1 MALWNELRAAIEWM
15 GWYVLPFIFVMSVI
29 VFIHEFGHYLV
40 GRWCGVKIEAFS
52 LGFGPELY
60 ARVDRLGTRWRLAA
74 FPLGGYVKFYGDA
87 NAASAPDHAGVEAMS
102 PGERARTLNGQP
114 LRNRAAIVAAGP
126 IANFILAFVIFTAL
140 FMIFGR
146 YEQTA
151 RIGRVEVGSVAERAG
166 FLPGDLVKSIN
177 GAPVAT
183 FQDLQQATMLSTGL
197 PMAFVVERAGGEATL
212 TATPEIAVVDQG
224 PLGKRRMGHL
234 GIVSS
239 GNQADARFERCA
251 PPICAVWGGEQVW
264 FIVKATGA
272 YVGGLIAGRESA
284 DSLSGPIGVAQIA
297 GEMAKISPWQLF
309 SLAALFSVSVG
320 LINLLP
326 IPLLDGGHLMFFA
339 LEALRGR
346 PPSER
351 VQQIGL
357 RVGIAFVAL
366 LVIFTT
372 SHDLMRLDILRL
384 VGGGN

>member
-15 GWYVLPFIFVMSVI
+15 GWYVLPFIFVMSAI
-29 VFIHEFGHYLV
+29 VFFHEFGHYIV
-40 GRWCGVKIEAFS
+40 GRRCGVKIEAFS

-60 ARVDRLGTRWRLAA
+60 ARVDKLGTRWRLAA
-74 FPLGGYVKFYGDA
+74 FPLGGYVKIYGDV
-87 NAASAPDHAGVEAMS
+87 NAASAPDLAGLEAMS
-102 PGERARTLNGQP
+102 PGERARTLTGQP

-183 FQDLQQATMLSTGL
+183 FQDLQQATMLNTGL
-197 PMAFVVERAGGEATL
+197 PMTFVVERAGGEARL
-212 TATPEIAVVDQG
+212 NATPEIAVVDQG

-239 GNQADARFERCA
+239 GDAADARFERCA
-251 PPICAVWGGEQVW
+251 PPTCAVWGGEQVW

-284 DSLSGPIGVAQIA
+284 DSLSGPIAVSQIA

-320 LINLLP
+320 LMNLLP

-339 LEALRGR
+339 LEGLRGR
-346 PPSER
+346 PLSER

-372 SHDLMRLDILRL
+372 SHDILRL

>member
-1 MALWNELRAAIEWM
+1 MALWNEFRAAIEWM
-15 GWYVLPFIFVMSVI
+15 GWYVLPFIFVMSAI
-29 VFIHEFGHYLV
+29 VFFHEFGHYIV

-52 LGFGPELY
+52 LGFGPELC
-60 ARVDRLGTRWRLAA
+60 ARVDRRGTRWRLAA
-74 FPLGGYVKFYGDA
+74 IPLGGYVKFYGDV
-87 NAASAPDHAGVEAMS
+87 NAASAPDLAGLEAMS
-102 PGERARTLNGQP
+102 PGERARTLTGQP

-140 FMIFGR
+140 FMVFGR
-146 YEQTA
+146 YEHTA

-166 FLPGDLVKSIN
+166 FLPGDLVESIN

-197 PMAFVVERAGGEATL
+197 PMTFVVQRAGGEATL
-212 TATPEIAVVDQG
+212 TGTPEIAVVDQG

-239 GNQADARFERCA
+239 GDPADVRFERCA
-251 PPICAVWGGEQVW
+251 PPTCAVWGGEQVW
-264 FIVKATGA
+264 FIVRATGA
-272 YVGGLIAGRESA
+272 YVGGLFAGRESA

-326 IPLLDGGHLMFFA
+326 IPLLDGGHLLFFA
-339 LEALRGR
+339 LEGVRGR
-346 PPSER
+346 PLSER

-357 RVGIAFVAL
+357 RVGVAFVAL

-372 SHDLMRLDILRL
+372 SHDIQRLDILRL

>member
-1 MALWNELRAAIEWM
+1 MALLNELRAAIEWM

-29 VFIHEFGHYLV
+29 VFFHELGHYLV

-60 ARVDRLGTRWRLAA
+60 AHVDKLGTRWRLAA
-74 FPLGGYVKFYGDA
+74 FPLGGYVKFHGDA
-87 NAASAPDHAGVEAMS
+87 NAASAPDLAGVEAMS
-102 PGERARTLNGQP
+102 PGERAQTLAGQP

-126 IANFILAFVIFTAL
+126 IANFILAFAIFTAL
-140 FMIFGR
+140 FMIFGKF
-146 YEQTA
+146 EHSA
-151 RIGRVEVGSVAERAG
+151 RIGGVEAGSPAERAG
-166 FLPGDLVKSIN
+166 FVAGDLVKSIN
-177 GAPVAT
+177 GEPIAT

-197 PMAFVVERAGGEATL
+197 PMTFVVERAGGEAKL
-212 TATPEIAVVDQG
+212 VATPEIAVVDQG

-234 GIVSS
+234 GLASS
-239 GNQADARFERCA
+239 RDPADVKFEHCG
-251 PPICAVWGGEQVW
+251 PSTCAVWGGEQVW
-264 FIVKATGA
+264 FVVRATGA
-272 YVGGLIAGRESA
+272 YVGGLFAGRESA
-284 DSLSGPIGVAQIA
+284 DNLSGPIAVSQIA
-297 GEMAKISPWQLF
+297 GEMAKINPWQLF

-320 LINLLP
+320 LMNLLP

-346 PPSER
+346 PLSER

-372 SHDLMRLDILRL
+372 SHDILRL
-384 VGGGN
+384 VGGN

>member
-1 MALWNELRAAIEWM
+1 MALWNELRGVIDWM
-15 GWYVLPFIFVMSVI
+15 GWYILPFVFVMSVI
-29 VFIHEFGHYLV
+29 VFFHELGHYLV

-52 LGFGPELY
+52 LGFGPELF
-60 ARVDRLGTRWRLAA
+60 ARVDKLGTRWRVAA
-74 FPLGGYVKFYGDA
+74 IPLGGYVKFYGDA
-87 NAASAPDHAGVEAMS
+87 NAASAPDLAAVEAMA
-102 PGERARTLNGQP
+102 PGERAQSLAGQP

-146 YEQTA
+146 FEHSA
-151 RIGRVEVGSVAERAG
+151 RIGGVEAGSPAARAG
-166 FLPGDLVKSIN
+166 FEAGDLVKSIN
-177 GAPVAT
+177 GEPIAT
-183 FQDLQQATMLSTGL
+183 FQDLQQSTMLSTGL
-197 PMAFVVERAGGEATL
+197 PMAFVVQRAGGETTL

-234 GIVSS
+234 GLASS
-239 GNQADARFERCA
+239 RDPADSTFEHCA
-251 PPICAVWGGEQVW
+251 PPTCAAWGAEQVW

-272 YVGGLIAGRESA
+272 YVGGLFAGRESA
-284 DSLSGPIGVAQIA
+284 DSLSGPIAVSQIA
-297 GEMAKISPWQLF
+297 GEMAKVSFWQLF

-320 LINLLP
+320 MMNLLP
-326 IPLLDGGHLMFFA
+326 IPLLDGGHLLYFA
-339 LEALRGR
+339 LEGVRGR
-346 PPSER
+346 PLSER

-372 SHDLMRLDILRL
+372 SHDILRL

>member
-1 MALWNELRAAIEWM
+1 MALWNEFRAAIEWM
-15 GWYVLPFIFVMSVI
+15 GWYVLPFIFVMSAI
-29 VFIHEFGHYLV
+29 VFFHEFGHYIV

-52 LGFGPELY
+52 LGFGPELC
-60 ARVDRLGTRWRLAA
+60 ARVDRRGTRWRLAA
-74 FPLGGYVKFYGDA
+74 IPLGGYVKFYGDV
-87 NAASAPDHAGVEAMS
+87 NAASAPDLAGLEAMS
-102 PGERARTLNGQP
+102 PGERARTLTGQP
-114 LRNRAAIVAAGP
+114 LRSRAAIVAAGP

-140 FMIFGR
+140 FMALGR
-146 YEQTA
+146 SEHTA
-151 RIGRVEVGSVAERAG
+151 RIGGVEAGSPAERAG
-166 FLPGDLVKSIN
+166 FMAGDLVKSIN
-177 GAPVAT
+177 GEPVET

-212 TATPEIAVVDQG
+212 TATPELAVVDQG

-284 DSLSGPIGVAQIA
+284 DSLSGPIAVSQIA

-326 IPLLDGGHLMFFA
+326 IPLLDGGHLLFFA
-339 LEALRGR
+339 LEGVRGR
-346 PPSER
+346 PLSER

-372 SHDLMRLDILRL
+372 SHDILRL

>member
-1 MALWNELRAAIEWM
+1 MALWNDLRAAIEWM
-15 GWYVLPFIFVMSVI
+15 GWYVLPFLFVMSAI
-29 VFIHEFGHYLV
+29 VFFHEFGHYIV

-52 LGFGPELY
+52 LGFGPELW
-60 ARVDRLGTRWRLAA
+60 ARVDRLGTRWRIAA
-74 FPLGGYVKFYGDA
+74 FPLGGYVKFYGDV
-87 NAASAPDHAGVEAMS
+87 NAASAPDLAGLEAMPS
-102 PGERARTLNGQP
+102 AERARTLTGQP

-197 PMAFVVERAGGEATL
+197 PMTFVVERAGGEATL

-251 PPICAVWGGEQVW
+251 PPTCAVWGGEQVW

-284 DSLSGPIGVAQIA
+284 DSLSGPIAVSQIA

-320 LINLLP
+320 LMNLLP
-326 IPLLDGGHLMFFA
+326 IPLLDGGHLLFFA
-339 LEALRGR
+339 LEGLRGR
-346 PPSER
+346 PLSER
-351 VQQIGL
+351 MQQIGL

-372 SHDLMRLDILRL
+372 SHDILRL

>member
-1 MALWNELRAAIEWM
+1 MALLNELRAAIEWM

-29 VFIHEFGHYLV
+29 VFFHELGHYLV
-40 GRWCGVKIEAFS
+40 GRWCGVKIDAFS

-60 ARVDRLGTRWRLAA
+60 ARVDKLGTRWRLAA
-74 FPLGGYVKFYGDA
+74 FPLGGYVKFHGDA
-87 NAASAPDHAGVEAMS
+87 NAASAPDLAGMEAMAPS
-102 PGERARTLNGQP
+102 ERAQTLAGQP

-146 YEQTA
+146 FEHTA
-151 RIGRVEVGSVAERAG
+151 RIGGVETGSVAERAG
-166 FLPGDLVKSIN
+166 FLAGDLVRSIN
-177 GAPVAT
+177 GEPVET

-197 PMAFVVERAGGEATL
+197 PMSFVVERAGGEVAL
-212 TATPEIAVVDQG
+212 NATPEIAVVDQG

-234 GIVSS
+234 GLASS
-239 GNQADARFERCA
+239 RDPADVTFEHCGA
-251 PPICAVWGGEQVW
+251 PTCAVWGAEQVW
-264 FIVKATGA
+264 FIVRATGA
-272 YVGGLIAGRESA
+272 YVGGLFAGRESA
-284 DSLSGPIGVAQIA
+284 DSLSGPIAVSQIA

-309 SLAALFSVSVG
+309 NLAALFSVSVG
-320 LINLLP
+320 LMNLLP
-326 IPLLDGGHLMFFA
+326 IPLLDGGHLLYFA

-346 PPSER
+346 PLSER

-372 SHDLMRLDILRL
+372 SHDILRL
-384 VGGGN
+384 VGAGN

>member
-1 MALWNELRAAIEWM
+1 MALWNELRAAVEWM
-15 GWYVLPFIFVMSVI
+15 GWYVLPFIFVMSAI
-29 VFIHEFGHYLV
+29 VFFHEFGHYIV

-60 ARVDRLGTRWRLAA
+60 ARVDKRGTRWRLAA
-74 FPLGGYVKFYGDA
+74 FPLGGYVKFYGDV
-87 NAASAPDHAGVEAMS
+87 NAASAPDLAGFEAMS
-102 PGERARTLNGQP
+102 PGERARTLTGQP

-140 FMIFGR
+140 FMVFGR
-146 YEQTA
+146 YEHTA

-166 FLPGDLVKSIN
+166 FLPGDLVESIN

-197 PMAFVVERAGGEATL
+197 PMTFVVQRAGGEATL

-239 GNQADARFERCA
+239 GDPADVRFERCA
-251 PPICAVWGGEQVW
+251 PPTCAVWGGEQVW
-264 FIVKATGA
+264 FIVRATGA
-272 YVGGLIAGRESA
+272 YVGGLFAGRESA

-326 IPLLDGGHLMFFA
+326 IPLLDGGHLLFFA
-339 LEALRGR
+339 LEGVRGR
-346 PPSER
+346 PLSER

-357 RVGIAFVAL
+357 RVGVAFVAL

-372 SHDLMRLDILRL
+372 SHDIQRLDILRL